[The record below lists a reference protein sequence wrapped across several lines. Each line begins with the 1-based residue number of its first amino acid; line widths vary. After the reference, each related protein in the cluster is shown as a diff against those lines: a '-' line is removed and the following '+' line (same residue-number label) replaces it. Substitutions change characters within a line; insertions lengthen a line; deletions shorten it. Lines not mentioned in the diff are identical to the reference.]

1 MFNTCNTVSITVMR
15 YIDLNPSR
23 SLSCFFLLFF
33 TLFLNISC
41 KYNSSPYADVTL
53 QTLLAPYDK
62 SKLTPVD
69 VVILSGQSNMA
80 GSGIPD
86 EAKKYLSVDE
96 YNLISN
102 GVDGITIFTCN
113 DYAALKGN
121 CDFLPYSKV
130 SFKNGPFGNFFGPE
144 VGFAI
149 ECKKEE
155 RSLVIIKYTAGGLPM
170 NHFLEDNDISRVMK
184 SFILNCLL
192 DLIGKG
198 YYPNIQAFCWMQG
211 ENDCD
216 LSNAINYYY
225 KERLLINYIRK
236 GFNNDL
242 LFIDARVTEWDLV
255 DPYCYQDLVNEAK
268 EKIAQENERCFL
280 IDSTGL
286 KKNRF
291 NIGHYDTPSTIELGR
306 RFARE
311 FLAHSEAGK

>member
-1 MFNTCNTVSITVMR
+1 MFNTCNTVIIIVMR
-15 YIDLNPSR
+15 YINLNPKR
-23 SLSCFFLLFF
+23 SLSCFFLLFLI
-33 TLFLNISC
+33 LFLNISC

-80 GSGIPD
+80 GTAISVEANQYFSDEECQQVINGI
-86 EAKKYLSVDE
+86 
-96 YNLISN
+96 
-102 GVDGITIFTCN
+102 DGIKIFSCN
-113 DYAALKGN
+113 DLAALKQG
-121 CDFLPYSKV
+121 FIFSTYSNV
-130 SFKNGPFGNFFGPE
+130 GFKSESETELFGPE
-144 VGFAI
+144 IGFAL
-149 ECKKEE
+149 ECQKAS
-155 RSLVIIKYTAGGLPM
+155 RSLVIIKYAAGGMPM

-184 SFILNCLL
+184 GYILNCLL
-192 DLIGKG
+192 ELVNKG

-216 LSNAINYYY
+216 FFNANNYYN
-225 KERLLINYIRK
+225 KECLLINSVRK
-236 GFNNDL
+236 SFNEKL
-242 LFIDARVTEWDLV
+242 LFIDARVTDWDLV
-255 DPYCYQDLVNEAK
+255 DPDGHQDIVNKAK
-268 EKIAQENERCFL
+268 EKIAQEERLCYL

-286 KKNRF
+286 KKNQF

>member
-1 MFNTCNTVSITVMR
+1 MR
-15 YIDLNPSR
+15 YVNLNPKR
-23 SLSCFFLLFF
+23 SLSCFFLLFLI
-33 TLFLNISC
+33 LFLNISC

-80 GSGIPD
+80 GTGISV
-86 EAKKYLSVDE
+86 EAKQYFSDE
-96 YNLISN
+96 EYQQVIN
-102 GVDGITIFTCN
+102 GIDGIKFFSCN
-113 DYAALKGN
+113 DLAALKQG
-121 CDFLPYSKV
+121 FIFSTYSNV
-130 SFKNGPFGNFFGPE
+130 GFKSESETELFGPE
-144 VGFAI
+144 IGFAL
-149 ECKKEE
+149 ECKKAS
-155 RSLVIIKYTAGGLPM
+155 RSLVIIKYAAGGMPM

-184 SFILNCLL
+184 SYILNCLL
-192 DLIGKG
+192 ELVNKG

-216 LSNAINYYY
+216 LFNANNYYN
-225 KERLLINYIRK
+225 KECLLINSVRK
-236 GFNNDL
+236 SFNEKL
-242 LFIDARVTEWDLV
+242 LFIDARVTDWDLV
-255 DPYCYQDLVNEAK
+255 DPDGHQDIVNKAK
-268 EKIAQENERCFL
+268 EKIAQEERLCYL

-286 KKNRF
+286 KKNQF

>member
-1 MFNTCNTVSITVMR
+1 MR
-15 YIDLNPSR
+15 YINLNPKR
-23 SLSCFFLLFF
+23 SLSCFFLLFLI
-33 TLFLNISC
+33 LFLNISC

-80 GSGIPD
+80 GTAISVEANQYFSDEECQQVINGI
-86 EAKKYLSVDE
+86 
-96 YNLISN
+96 
-102 GVDGITIFTCN
+102 DGIKIFSCN
-113 DYAALKGN
+113 DLAALKQG
-121 CDFLPYSKV
+121 FIFSTYSNV
-130 SFKNGPFGNFFGPE
+130 GFKSESETELFGPE
-144 VGFAI
+144 IGFAL
-149 ECKKEE
+149 ECQKAS
-155 RSLVIIKYTAGGLPM
+155 RSLVIIKYAAGGMPM

-184 SFILNCLL
+184 GYILNCLL
-192 DLIGKG
+192 ELVNKG

-216 LSNAINYYY
+216 FFNANNYYN
-225 KERLLINYIRK
+225 KECLLINSVRK
-236 GFNNDL
+236 SFNEKL
-242 LFIDARVTEWDLV
+242 LFIDARVTDWDLV
-255 DPYCYQDLVNEAK
+255 DPDGHQDIVNKAK
-268 EKIAQENERCFL
+268 EKIAQEERLCYL

-286 KKNRF
+286 KKNQF

>member
-1 MFNTCNTVSITVMR
+1 MFNTCNTVIIIVMR
-15 YIDLNPSR
+15 YINLNPKR
-23 SLSCFFLLFF
+23 SLSCFFLLFLI
-33 TLFLNISC
+33 LFLNISC

-80 GSGIPD
+80 GSGIPE
-86 EAKKYLSVDE
+86 EAKQYLSAEE
-96 YNLISN
+96 YTQISN
-102 GVDGITIFTCN
+102 GIDGVTIFTCN
-113 DYAALKGN
+113 DYVALKGN
-121 CDFLPYSKV
+121 CVFSPYSNV
-130 SFKNGPFGNFFGPE
+130 SFKNGSFGDLFGPE
-144 VGFAI
+144 VGFAL
-149 ECKKEE
+149 ECKKAG
-155 RSLVIIKYTAGGLPM
+155 RSLVLIKYSAGGMPM

-184 SFILNCLL
+184 GYILNCLL
-192 DLIGKG
+192 ELVNKG

-216 LSNAINYYY
+216 LFNANNYYN
-225 KERLLINYIRK
+225 KECLLINSVRK
-236 GFNNDL
+236 SFNEKL
-242 LFIDARVTEWDLV
+242 LFIDARVTDWDLV
-255 DPYCYQDLVNEAK
+255 DPDGHQDIVNKAK
-268 EKIAQENERCFL
+268 EKIAQEERLCYL

-286 KKNRF
+286 KKNQF

>member
-1 MFNTCNTVSITVMR
+1 MR
-15 YIDLNPSR
+15 YINLNPKR
-23 SLSCFFLLFF
+23 SLSCFFLLFSI
-33 TLFLNISC
+33 LFLNISC

-80 GSGIPD
+80 GTAISVEANQYFSDEECQQVINGI
-86 EAKKYLSVDE
+86 
-96 YNLISN
+96 
-102 GVDGITIFTCN
+102 DGIKIFSCN
-113 DYAALKGN
+113 DLAALKQG
-121 CDFLPYSKV
+121 FIFSTYSNV
-130 SFKNGPFGNFFGPE
+130 GFKSESETELFGPE
-144 VGFAI
+144 IGFAL
-149 ECKKEE
+149 ECQKAS
-155 RSLVIIKYTAGGLPM
+155 RSLVIIKYAAGGMPM

-184 SFILNCLL
+184 GYILNCLL
-192 DLIGKG
+192 ELVNKG

-216 LSNAINYYY
+216 FFNANNYYN
-225 KERLLINYIRK
+225 KECLLINSVRK
-236 GFNNDL
+236 SFNEKL
-242 LFIDARVTEWDLV
+242 LFIDARVTDWDLV
-255 DPYCYQDLVNEAK
+255 DPDGHQDIVNKAK
-268 EKIAQENERCFL
+268 EKIAQEERLCYL

-286 KKNRF
+286 KKNQF